1 MFTIWDI
8 FHPAITAVTWG
19 NIARIANALQCHKD
33 CHEFGFSIVRVVISV
48 WNGTSLSKGR
58 LDQPI
63 WMNFRREKTP
73 TGRVVIWSYL
83 IISGHIWPYLVI
95 CDHTWSYV
103 IINFGQQISDFLLD
117 KLTSK
122 ALKTRKPGTFC
133 KNTLWIN
140 TLWNEHLSL
149 HTHFREFK
157 PSYTFPR
164 II

>member
-1 MFTIWDI
+1 M
-8 FHPAITAVTWG
+8 
-19 NIARIANALQCHKD
+19 
-33 CHEFGFSIVRVVISV
+33 
-48 WNGTSLSKGR
+48 
-58 LDQPI
+58 
-63 WMNFRREKTP
+63 
-73 TGRVVIWSYL
+73 

-149 HTHFREFK
+149 HTHYPAFK
-157 PSYTFPR
+157 HSYTFLR
-164 II
+164 TIFAFIHIIQHLSLHTHFLEAFRPPYTPGSFRLITLIRKCDGHGLSTQMV